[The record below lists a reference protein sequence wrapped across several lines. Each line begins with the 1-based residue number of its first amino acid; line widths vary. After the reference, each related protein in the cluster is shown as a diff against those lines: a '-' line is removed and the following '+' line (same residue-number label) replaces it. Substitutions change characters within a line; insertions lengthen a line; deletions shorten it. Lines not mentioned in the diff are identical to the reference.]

1 MPTKIEKDTVSGQ
14 DTTGHVWDGIKE
26 LNTPLPTWWVYVLYA
41 TVVWSL
47 AQFVIYPSFPGIT
60 GYFSGLVGYSAR
72 GELTSK
78 MQAAAQARAPFLDR
92 IRSSSLDDIRN
103 TPELLGYAVSG
114 GRVAF
119 AENCAACH
127 QAGGAGTK
135 GYPNLADDDWLWGG
149 KLADIQKTIQVG
161 IRSAHPDTRTSLM
174 PRFGTDGILERKQ
187 IEDVAEFVLSLSGKS
202 TDTASAGRGRALY
215 AENCVSC
222 HGERGT
228 GQRDVGAPS
237 LADGIWLF
245 GGDKASVVRS
255 ISEGRGSVMPT
266 WSERLDPAVVKML
279 TIYVHTL
286 GGGE

>member
-26 LNTPLPTWWVYVLYA
+26 LNTPLPTWWLYVLYA
-41 TVVWSL
+41 TVAWSI
-47 AQFVIYPSFPGIT
+47 AQFVIYPSFPGIK
-60 GYFSGLVGYSAR
+60 GYFSGVVGYSAR
-72 GELTSK
+72 DELAGK
-78 MQAAAQARAPFLDR
+78 MQVAAQARAPFLDR
-92 IRSSSLDDIRN
+92 IRTSSLDDIRN

-161 IRSAHPDTRTSLM
+161 IRSSHADTRTSLM

-202 TDTASAGRGRALY
+202 SDAASATRGRGIY

-245 GGDKASVVRS
+245 GGDKPTVIRS
-255 ISEGRGSVMPT
+255 ISEGRGGVMPT

>member
-1 MPTKIEKDTVSGQ
+1 MPTKIEKDAVSGQ
-14 DTTGHVWDGIKE
+14 DTTGHEWDGIKE

-41 TVVWSL
+41 TVAWSIAL
-47 AQFVIYPSFPGIT
+47 FVLYPSFPT
-60 GYFSGLVGYSAR
+60 VNGYLSGLVGYSAR
-72 GELTSK
+72 DDLAGK
-78 MQAAAQARAPFLDR
+78 MQSAAQARAPFLDR
-92 IRSSSLDDIRN
+92 IRSSSLDEIRN
-103 TPELLGYAVSG
+103 TPDLLGYAVSG

-149 KLADIQKTIQVG
+149 KLAEIQKTIQVG
-161 IRSAHPDTRTSLM
+161 IRSAHPDSRTSLM

-202 TDTASAGRGRALY
+202 NDASGAQRGRTVY
-215 AENCVSC
+215 SENCASC

-228 GQRDVGAPS
+228 GQREIGAPS
-237 LADGIWLF
+237 LVDGIWLF
-245 GGDKASVVRS
+245 GGDKPSIVRS
-255 ISEGRGSVMPT
+255 IAEGRGGVMPT
-266 WSERLDPAVVKML
+266 WTERLDPAVVKML

>member
-41 TVVWSL
+41 TVAWSL
-47 AQFVIYPSFPGIT
+47 VLFVIYPSFPGIT

-72 GELTSK
+72 GELASK

-187 IEDVAEFVLSLSGKS
+187 IDDVAEFVLSLSGKS
-202 TDTASAGRGRALY
+202 TDTASAGRGRTIY

-245 GGDKASVVRS
+245 GGDRASVVRS
-255 ISEGRGSVMPT
+255 ISEGRGGVMPN
-266 WSERLDPAVVKML
+266 WSERLDPAIVKML